1 MSLNEAIHSVMRAKG
16 ISNSDLLGN
25 PDRHRD
31 RTTMYRLLNGDTSDP
46 KVSTLIEVC
55 TGLNVTPN
63 EILELSTLWT
73 PRKRS
78 TDPTDIGLRT
88 AFARVQA
95 LPPAHKEL
103 ALRLLNGLVGVL
115 EESPETTKA

>member
-1 MSLNEAIHSVMRAKG
+1 MSLNEAIHSVMRAKA
-16 ISNSDLLGN
+16 ITNSILLGN

-31 RTTMYRLLNGDTSDP
+31 RTTMYRLLNGDTADP

-63 EILELSTLWT
+63 EILELSLLWV
-73 PRKRS
+73 PKKRS

-88 AFARVQA
+88 AFARVQN
-95 LPPAHKEL
+95 LDEDRKEL
-103 ALRLLNGLVGVL
+103 ALRLLLSLVAVL
-115 EESPETTKA
+115 EEESSAGR

>member
-16 ISNSDLLGN
+16 ITNSNLLGN
-25 PDRHRD
+25 PDRQRD
-31 RTTMYRLLNGDTSDP
+31 RTTMYRLLNGDTADP

-63 EILELSTLWT
+63 EILELSGTWV

-88 AFARVQA
+88 VFSRVQS
-95 LPPAHKEL
+95 LPDDRKEL
-103 ALRLLNGLVGVL
+103 ALRLLLSFVSVL
-115 EESPETTKA
+115 EESDGRSGS

>member
-16 ISNSDLLGN
+16 ISNSNLLGN

-31 RTTMYRLLNGDTSDP
+31 RTTMYRLLNGDTADP

-63 EILELSTLWT
+63 EILELSELWI

-78 TDPTDIGLRT
+78 TDTIDIGLRT
-88 AFARVQA
+88 VFSRVQS
-95 LPPAHKEL
+95 LPEGSKEL
-103 ALRLLNGLVGVL
+103 ALRLMLSFVGVL
-115 EESPETTKA
+115 EESAAEDTA